1 MHLAGVGQ
9 SLYSAR
15 LDAVYGPNHR
25 FIDPN
30 IWYNEEEMRKQVSQC
45 AGCFILTAQEK
56 PETGRKMREDLFKKA
71 CSADGIAGRPPY
83 GMTTRMIE
91 LVCWLRYEVNSM
103 FTLSGVT
110 EANFTSAFRRGFVW
124 EPKARFIDSQI
135 IAGCYPDA
143 NMDGYFAKNDELKD
157 FLRSGPCVAAA
168 LLLQHAFEVQYSR
181 QECRQLIEDYAA
193 KPLTEDMMRKA
204 CGLPPRCR
212 SDEKISNAET
222 LQIPVETTSQQERD
236 ALQQKLANVRDVI
249 VKDCLAKQKSL
260 FTKGMI
266 KYLSLPVD
274 HPTTMTREAMCE
286 ALVQHGFLVMAH
298 NVSAKYKDSSFPRLD
313 LKYKLGDLV
322 SVKASNP
329 VSTHHEI
336 HDLEAARKYIRG
348 NPDREANVACVLQ
361 YLQEKT
367 RTLKKKGTAG
377 KHTADTM
384 EKIASIEKL
393 TRKIESREDTL
404 NILCQEEES
413 VREVIE
419 FHSAVP
425 D

>member
-1 MHLAGVGQ
+1 MCRVL
-9 SLYSAR
+9 L
-15 LDAVYGPNHR
+15 
-25 FIDPN
+25 
-30 IWYNEEEMRKQVSQC
+30 
-45 AGCFILTAQEK
+45 ILTAQEK

-135 IAGCYPDA
+135 IAICYPDA
-143 NMDGYFAKNDELKD
+143 NVDGYFAKNDELKD
-157 FLRSGPCVAAA
+157 FLKSGPCIAAA
-168 LLLQHAFEVQYSR
+168 LLLQHAFEVQHSR

-212 SDEKISNAET
+212 SDETNTNAGT

-236 ALQQKLANVRDVI
+236 DLQKKLANVQDVI

-260 FTKGMI
+260 FTKGMTR
-266 KYLSLPVD
+266 YLSLPVD
-274 HPTTMTREAMCE
+274 HPTTMTREAMYD
-286 ALVQHGFLVMAH
+286 ALVQHGFLVMAR
-298 NVSAKYKDSSFPRLD
+298 NVSAKYKGSSFPRLD

-322 SVKASNP
+322 PLKASSP
-329 VSTHHEI
+329 VATHHEI
-336 HDLEAARKYIRG
+336 HDLEAVRRYVRG

-367 RTLKKKGTAG
+367 KTLKNKGKTG
-377 KHTADTM
+377 RHPADIV
-384 EKIASIEKL
+384 EKIAGAEKL
-393 TRKIESREDTL
+393 TRKIESRENT
-404 NILCQEEES
+404 I
-413 VREVIE
+413 
-419 FHSAVP
+419 H
-425 D
+425 